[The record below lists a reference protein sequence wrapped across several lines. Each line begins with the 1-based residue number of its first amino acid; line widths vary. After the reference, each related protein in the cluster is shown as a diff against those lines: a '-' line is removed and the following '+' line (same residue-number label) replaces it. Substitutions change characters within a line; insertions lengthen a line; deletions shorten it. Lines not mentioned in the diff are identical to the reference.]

1 MIVTRFYTGVGSR
14 ETPEEIQALMT
25 RLGRKLAG
33 DGWTLR
39 SGAAE
44 GADNA
49 FEMGWFEWYC
59 AQTPWP
65 SEAQVELYI
74 PWDNFNKHTHAGCF
88 GGVFELGQMPE
99 EYQKLAKQIAGITHP
114 AWDKLKQGAKK
125 LHTRN
130 VFQVLGQDCQTP
142 SKMLICYATPQG
154 KKGEVKGGTNT
165 AVKLALQRN
174 IPVFN
179 LYYEE
184 VQEKLSKYLEAE

>member
-1 MIVTRFYTGVGSR
+1 M
-14 ETPEEIQALMT
+14 ELMQ
-25 RLGRKLAG
+25 RLAYKLASE
-33 DGWTLR
+33 DWTLR

-44 GADNA
+44 GADTA
-49 FEMGWFEWYC
+49 FELGWFEWYC
-59 AQTPWP
+59 NQTSLPRK
-65 SEAQVELYI
+65 SNVELYI
-74 PWDNFNKHTHAGCF
+74 PWDNFNKHAHLGCF
-88 GGVFELGQMPE
+88 GGVFELSQMPE
-99 EYQKLAKQIAGITHP
+99 EYQNLAKQIAAITHP
-114 AWDKLKQGAKK
+114 AWDRLKQGAKK

-142 SKMLICYATPQG
+142 SKMLICYAHPQG

-184 VQEKLSKYLEAE
+184 VQEKLKKYLEAE